1 MQLKRKHTRNL
12 CCKVSSQGRV
22 SYPDIGDEQEKTT
35 GGQAGRQSTDAVMS
49 WPHAFILMASF
60 HDLGISAGIPT
71 DTSLGCYPISI
82 SA

>member
-1 MQLKRKHTRNL
+1 
-12 CCKVSSQGRV
+12 V
-22 SYPDIGDEQEKTT
+22 YPDIGDEQEKST
-35 GGQAGRQSTDAVMS
+35 GRKTDS

-60 HDLGISAGIPT
+60 HDLGISAGEIIVTGIST